1 MSRGKGKRYKEEEI
15 IRILREAESG
25 VPVGELLRKHNVS
38 AGTYYRWKSRY
49 GGMEVQQLRRLKEL
63 EGENARLKRIVA
75 DQMLDIDALKD
86 INSKNWSSP

>member
-25 VPVGELLRKHNVS
+25 VAVSDLLRKHGIA
-38 AGTYYRWKSRY
+38 AGTYYRWKSQY
-49 GGMEVQQLRRLKEL
+49 SGMEVSQLRQLKEL
-63 EGENARLKRIVA
+63 QSENARLKRLLA
-75 DQMLDIDALKD
+75 EKELSIDALKE